1 MSDIANELR
10 ERSLR
15 AEQEGE
21 PLALLDEA
29 ADEIER
35 LRLSAKSDCP
45 VPENAA
51 DEDKVFPAQNM
62 TTLTDAECEAIEK
75 VRKWAGEI
83 SGATPAFIDD
93 VCVAWARKHLP
104 HRMSDEHKPQPNLT
118 DEEREAVE
126 VAAAAYA
133 DDHGERFA
141 ATLRKLLERT
151 K

>member
-1 MSDIANELR
+1 MSDIV
-10 ERSLR
+10 ERLR
-15 AEQEGE
+15 AWVYTDSQY
-21 PLALLDEA
+21 ATAREA

-35 LRLSAKSDCP
+35 LRLSSRGDCP
-45 VPENAA
+45 EPENAA

-118 DEEREAVE
+118 DEEREAI
-126 VAAAAYA
+126 
-133 DDHGERFA
+133 GEAMRLGDQWGWSE
-141 ATLRKLLERT
+141 TLRGLLERL